1 VVAVSGGPT
10 RARIVLVL
18 GSVLALSSA
27 DAATVGAAAVQLRH
41 ALHIGNTDIGLLVA
55 VTSAV
60 GAVFSLPFGVLAD
73 RSRRTWLLGGAIVV
87 WGAAMIWGATATSFH
102 QLLLDRIGLG
112 AVTACTAPTVAS
124 LVGDWIP
131 GPERGKIY
139 GYILTGELAGAGIG
153 FAVTGDIAA
162 LSWRAAFIILAL
174 PAFFL
179 AWLVFRLPEPA
190 RGGQGVLA
198 PEPGYGPA
206 PGKAE
211 PPKPEPRPGEEG
223 HGPTDAQRMAQER
236 GIKPDPALLRLAA
249 RRPMSLPA
257 AVRYVLRVRTN
268 VALIISGACGYY
280 FLAGIETFG
289 VEFVRGQYGVN
300 QVLANFLLLVVGG
313 GAVIG
318 VLTGGPL
325 GDLLLRRGR
334 LNGRVLVAAWA
345 SVATVLL
352 FIPALI
358 TRSALAALPYVVLAA
373 VFLSAQN
380 PPIDAARLDIMP
392 PWLWGRAEGV
402 RNFIRTGAQALAP
415 VLFGAVSQYV
425 FGGGNNGLKWTFV
438 VMMVPLSA
446 SALFLFAASRR
457 YPADVATAAAVA
469 AAAARPRR
477 GGPQAPPGSQGPA
490 TPPGYPPAPQG
501 PPGPPGYPPSPPGY
515 PPSPP
520 GYPPSPPGYPPS
532 PPGYPPP
539 ARPDP
544 GPAQPDSPP
553 TRPGSRPT
561 EPRYPPTRP
570 YPRPGYPPSG

>member
-1 VVAVSGGPT
+1 MAVSGGPT

-27 DAATVGAAAVQLRH
+27 DAATVGAAAIQLRH

-73 RSRRTWLLGGAIVV
+73 RARRTWILGFAIVI
-87 WGAAMIWGATATSFH
+87 WGAAMIWAATSDSFT
-102 QLLLDRIGLG
+102 QLLLARVGLG
-112 AVTACTAPTVAS
+112 AVTAATAPTVAS

-131 GPERGKIY
+131 GAERGKIY

-190 RGGQGVLA
+190 RGGQGVLP
-198 PEPGYGPA
+198 PEPGYAPA
-206 PGKAE
+206 TTAAE
-211 PPKPEPRPGEEG
+211 PPKPEPRPEGEG
-223 HGPTDAQRMAQER
+223 HEPTDAQRLAIER
-236 GIKPDPALLRLAA
+236 GIKPDPVLLRMAA

-257 AVRYVLRVRTN
+257 AIRYVLRVRTN

-289 VEFVRGQYGVN
+289 VEFVRGQYGIG
-300 QVLANFLLLVVGG
+300 QVLANFLLLVVGV

-325 GDLLLRRGR
+325 GDALLRRGR
-334 LNGRVLVAAWA
+334 LNGRVLVAA
-345 SVATVLL
+345 VAATCTVLL
-352 FIPALI
+352 FIPALL
-358 TRSALAALPYVVLAA
+358 TRSALTALPYVVLAA

-392 PWLWGRAEGV
+392 AWLWGRAEGV

-415 VLFGAVSQYV
+415 LVFGAVSQYV
-425 FGGGNNGLKWTFV
+425 FGGGNSGLRWTFV

-446 SALFLFAASRR
+446 SAVFLFAASRR

-469 AAAARPRR
+469 AQRPR
-477 GGPQAPPGSQGPA
+477 GAAPPAPPAQGPPTPPSYPPA
-490 TPPGYPPAPQG
+490 PPGYPPV
-501 PPGPPGYPPSPPGY
+501 
-515 PPSPP
+515 
-520 GYPPSPPGYPPS
+520 
-532 PPGYPPP
+532 
-539 ARPDP
+539 
-544 GPAQPDSPP
+544 PP
-553 TRPGSRPT
+553 TRPGYP
-561 EPRYPPTRP
+561 PAQQGYPPTQP
-570 YPRPGYPPSG
+570 YPPIQPYPPGYVPPG

>member
-1 VVAVSGGPT
+1 M
-10 RARIVLVL
+10 L

-73 RSRRTWLLGGAIVV
+73 RARRTWILGFAIVV
-87 WGAAMIWGATATSFH
+87 WGVAMVWGATATSFN
-102 QLLLDRIGLG
+102 QLLLDRIWLG

-131 GPERGKIY
+131 GSERGKIY

-162 LSWRAAFIILAL
+162 LSWRAAFIVLAL
-174 PAFFL
+174 PAFIL

-206 PGKAE
+206 TPAPAE
-211 PPKPEPRPGEEG
+211 PEKPQPDEETDE
-223 HGPTDAQRMAQER
+223 HPPTDAQRLAIER
-236 GIKPDPALLRLAA
+236 GIRPDPVLVRMAA
-249 RRPMSLPA
+249 RRPMSLPV
-257 AVRYVLRVRTN
+257 AVKYVLRVRTN
-268 VALIISGACGYY
+268 VALIVSGACGYY
-280 FLAGIETFG
+280 FLAGIQAFG
-289 VEFVRGQYGVN
+289 VEFVRGQYGTG

-325 GDLLLRRGR
+325 GDMLLRRGR

-345 SVATVLL
+345 AVATVLL
-352 FIPALI
+352 FIPALL
-358 TRSALAALPYVVLAA
+358 THSALTALPYVVLAA

-392 PWLWGRAEGV
+392 SWLWGRAEGV

-415 VLFGAVSQYV
+415 VVFGAVSQYV
-425 FGGGNNGLKWTFV
+425 FGGGNSGLRWTFV
-438 VMMVPLSA
+438 VMMLPLSA
-446 SALFLFAASRR
+446 SALFLFAAARR
-457 YPADVATAAAVA
+457 YPVDVATAAAVA
-469 AAAARPRR
+469 VAAARPR
-477 GGPQAPPGSQGPA
+477 GAAPPGPPPQG
-490 TPPGYPPAPQG
+490 PPGYPPARPDYPPDAPTRPNYPPG
-501 PPGPPGYPPSPPGY
+501 PPARRDYPQDPPGYPPDTSAY
-515 PPSPP
+515 PPL
-520 GYPPSPPGYPPS
+520 
-532 PPGYPPP
+532 
-539 ARPDP
+539 
-544 GPAQPDSPP
+544 PP
-553 TRPGSRPT
+553 TRPN
-561 EPRYPPTRP
+561 YPPGPQT
-570 YPRPGYPPSG
+570 

>member
-27 DAATVGAAAVQLRH
+27 DAATVGAAAVQLRNG
-41 ALHIGNTDIGLLVA
+41 LHIGNTDIGLLVA

-73 RSRRTWLLGGAIVV
+73 RARRTWILGFAIVI
-87 WGAAMIWGATATSFH
+87 WGVAMIWGATATSFH

-112 AVTACTAPTVAS
+112 AVTAATAPTVAS

-131 GPERGKIY
+131 GSERGKIY

-174 PAFFL
+174 PAFVL

-206 PGKAE
+206 TPAAPE
-211 PPKPEPRPGEEG
+211 AAKPEPDPGDEEKG
-223 HGPTDAQRMAQER
+223 HGPTDAQRLAIER
-236 GIKPDPALLRLAA
+236 GIRPDPALVRMAA
-249 RRPMSLPA
+249 RRPMSLPV
-257 AVRYVLRVRTN
+257 AVKYVLRVRTN

-289 VEFVRGQYGVN
+289 VEFVRGQYGTT

-325 GDLLLRRGR
+325 GDLLLHRGR

-345 SVATVLL
+345 AVATVVL
-352 FIPALI
+352 FIPALL
-358 TRSALAALPYVVLAA
+358 THSALTALPYVVLAA

-415 VLFGAVSQYV
+415 VLFGVVSQYV
-425 FGGGNNGLKWTFV
+425 FGGGNSGLRWTFV

-446 SALFLFAASRR
+446 SALFLFAAARR
-457 YPADVATAAAVA
+457 YPVDVSTAAAVA
-469 AAAARPRR
+469 AARPR
-477 GGPQAPPGSQGPA
+477 GAAPPGPPPQGPPGHPPSPPPRPGHPPA
-490 TPPGYPPAPQG
+490 RPDYPPDAPTRPNYPPARRDYPQDPPGYPPDTSA
-501 PPGPPGYPPSPPGY
+501 YPPL
-515 PPSPP
+515 
-520 GYPPSPPGYPPS
+520 
-532 PPGYPPP
+532 
-539 ARPDP
+539 
-544 GPAQPDSPP
+544 PP
-553 TRPGSRPT
+553 TRPN
-561 EPRYPPTRP
+561 YPPGPQT
-570 YPRPGYPPSG
+570 